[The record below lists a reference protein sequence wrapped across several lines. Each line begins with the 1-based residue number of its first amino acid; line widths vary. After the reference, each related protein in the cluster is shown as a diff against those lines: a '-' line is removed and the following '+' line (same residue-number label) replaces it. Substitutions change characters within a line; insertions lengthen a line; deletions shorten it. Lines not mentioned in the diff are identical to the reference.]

1 MKATIMKN
9 TPLSAFNNFDDIS
22 LPSGINS
29 ITRRILKMRSDLKT
43 VKPAKISKSST
54 NKTPILGIAKRTE

>member
-9 TPLSAFNNFDDIS
+9 TPLSAFNNFEDIS

-29 ITRRILKMRSDLKT
+29 ITRRILKM
-43 VKPAKISKSST
+43 PW
-54 NKTPILGIAKRTE
+54 PIVIYFGSYMLNS